1 MNISKNT
8 SANQLLPGQSLRI
21 GVELI
26 ADKKAGALI
35 VIGSTPKLDK
45 ISSGG
50 ITLYNCEYSPEMLS
64 ELSKMDGAIVV
75 DDSVTKILKANVHLN
90 PSDSITTTQTG
101 TRHRTAERTSV
112 MTGLT
117 VIAVSEETSLI
128 KVFEN
133 FKTIEL
139 EESSAILAKVNESL
153 QSVDRMRRR
162 FDDAVTTLGELEI
175 ENTLTT

>member
-1 MNISKNT
+1 MNNGNEL
-8 SANQLLPGQSLRI
+8 NQLLPGQPLRV
-21 GVELI
+21 GVDLI
-26 ADKKAGALI
+26 ADKHSGALI
-35 VIGSTPKLDK
+35 VIVTSNKLDK

-50 ITLYNCEYSPEMLS
+50 INLIDCAYSPEMLS
-64 ELSKMDGAIVV
+64 ELSKMDGAIIV

-101 TRHRTAERTSV
+101 TRHRTAERTSA

-162 FDDAVTTLGELEI
+162 FDDAVTTLSLI
-175 ENTLTT
+175 HI